1 MLTFD
6 TPVPF
11 SSMGR
16 RNVSN
21 VPAQALVLLNDPLVA
36 ELSGKWGERCVQSIA
51 ASQTPSESVTIA
63 DRVTWMYV
71 SGFGR
76 TPTKQEMDVAFA
88 FLTSQAKKQKITT
101 DAPELWASFAHA
113 LVNTKEFIF
122 LR

>member
-21 VPAQALVLLNDPLVA
+21 VPAQALILLNDPLVA
-36 ELSGKWGERCVQSIA
+36 DLSHKWGRRAVQSIPDTGETA
-51 ASQTPSESVTIA
+51 VV
-63 DRVTWMYV
+63 DRVAWLYL

-76 TPTKQEMDVAFA
+76 QPTDDESRAASA
-88 FLTSQAKKQKITT
+88 FLTAQASKRGVST
-101 DAPELWASFAHA
+101 DDAELWADFAHA

>member
-21 VPAQALVLLNDPLVA
+21 VPAQALILLNDPLVV
-36 ELSGKWGERCVQSIA
+36 ELSHEWGKRGLGSASTNNTDAMEQRIA
-51 ASQTPSESVTIA
+51 
-63 DRVTWMYV
+63 WMYL
-71 SGFGR
+71 SGYGR
-76 TPTKQEMDVAFA
+76 PPTPKESEIAMA
-88 FLTSQAKKQKITT
+88 FLTSQASERNVSTA
-101 DAPELWASFAHA
+101 DEELWADFAHV